1 MHAALRHGQVAQVG
15 AELALVGVLVD
26 HVSVLQVSNVGLHH
40 FIGILNV
47 LIEII
52 LLQFA
57 FKQLALV
64 EFVFQILLE
73 TVLYID

>member
-1 MHAALRHGQVAQVG
+1 MHAALRHGKIAQVG
-15 AELALVGVLVD
+15 AELALVSVLVD
-26 HVSVLQVSNVGLHH
+26 HVSVLQVGDVGLNH

-47 LIEII
+47 LLEIM

-64 EFVFQILLE
+64 DFVLQILLE